1 MIDDHTHKSNDNTT
15 RAAMKS
21 IDIATEGDAVR
32 AEEQDGTVKLANAV
46 VIVPPNDSAR
56 PVHTTEL
63 PMVIPESSMTF
74 PTKKEL
80 APRVVA

>member
-1 MIDDHTHKSNDNTT
+1 MTLFRSRFIHPISHVFILND
-15 RAAMKS
+15 K
-21 IDIATEGDAVR
+21 TEGDAVR

-46 VIVPPNDSAR
+46 VTVPPNDSAR